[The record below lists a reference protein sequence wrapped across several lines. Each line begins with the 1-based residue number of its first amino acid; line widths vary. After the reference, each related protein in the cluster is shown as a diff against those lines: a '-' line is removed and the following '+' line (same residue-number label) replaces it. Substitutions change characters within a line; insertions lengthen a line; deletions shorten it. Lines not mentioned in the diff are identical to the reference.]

1 MPYRPNHRP
10 LFVTLNPA
18 QLVGCI
24 ALGIWLGFLAIALS
38 CWVGYKLFFNATL
51 PVLAPAPPPPAMTA
65 PDDGSAMFDQYK
77 DNLRRQEQGQ
87 AQGDVQSHNQ
97 DPKCQFWLQQDRTA
111 PTDKSRTN
119 VLKFCN

>member
-1 MPYRPNHRP
+1 MPYRPNHRQ
-10 LFVTLNPA
+10 LLVTLKPA

-24 ALGIWLGFLAIALS
+24 ALGIWLGFLAIALTT
-38 CWVGYKLFFNATL
+38 WLGYKLFFNAPLT
-51 PVLAPAPPPPAMTA
+51 VATPAPPPPAMRA
-65 PDDGSAMFDQYK
+65 PDDSSAMFDQYK
-77 DNLRRQEQGQ
+77 DNLRRQEQS
-87 AQGDVQSHNQ
+87 QGDAQNHSQ

>member
-1 MPYRPNHRP
+1 MRPTPNRRP
-10 LFVTLNPA
+10 LFVTLNPP

-24 ALGIWLGFLAIALS
+24 AAGIWLGFLAVALT
-38 CWVGYKLFFNATL
+38 CWLGYKLFFNAPL
-51 PVLAPAPPPPAMTA
+51 PTFTPAPPPPAQHA
-65 PDDGSAMFDQYK
+65 PDDGSAMFNQYQ
-77 DNLRRQEQGQ
+77 DNLRRQEQSAGD
-87 AQGDVQSHNQ
+87 AQNHTQ

>member
-1 MPYRPNHRP
+1 MPYRPNRRQ
-10 LFVTLNPA
+10 LFVTLNPP

-24 ALGIWLGFLAIALS
+24 ALGIWLGFLAIALTL
-38 CWVGYKLFFNATL
+38 WLGYKLFFNTPL
-51 PVLAPAPPPPAMTA
+51 PTLAPAPPPPAMGAPA
-65 PDDGSAMFDQYK
+65 PDDSSAMFDQYK
-77 DNLRRQEQGQ
+77 DNLRRQEQS
-87 AQGDVQSHNQ
+87 QGAAQSHDQ

>member
-1 MPYRPNHRP
+1 MPYRPNHRQ
-10 LFVTLNPA
+10 LLVTLNPA

-24 ALGIWLGFLAIALS
+24 ALGLWLGFLAIALTT
-38 CWVGYKLFFNATL
+38 WLGYKLFFNAPL
-51 PVLAPAPPPPAMTA
+51 PITTPAPPPPAMNT
-65 PDDGSAMFDQYK
+65 PEGESPMFEQYQN
-77 DNLRRQEQGQ
+77 NLRRQEQS
-87 AQGDVQSHNQ
+87 QGDAQNHNQ